1 MWSKHI
7 AVIYLLCRCDI
18 CLMASDILLKQND
31 IFDLA
36 GQKLRVCDAFVFFN
50 INYRLWEKK
59 FLKLIHYGGMKMTEY
74 LPEGCLVKTPENQN
88 IIGSQFLLREAC
100 AEGKIIEAKAK
111 LCDSDHNLIV
121 DLGAMKGVI
130 PREEGALGIKEGT
143 VRDIAIISR
152 VNRPVCFV
160 VTGFEKDQNGKTYA
174 VLSRAKAQQICKEN
188 YINHLKKGDVVNAK
202 ITHLENFGAFADI
215 GCGIIALMPIDT
227 ISVSRI
233 EHPKERFS
241 IGMDIKALIKSI
253 ENGRISLSHKELLGT
268 WQENADKFVV
278 GETVA
283 GIVRS
288 VESYGAFVELSP
300 NLAGLAESKEGVK
313 VGQQASVYIKS
324 IIPNKMKIKLIIIDT
339 FDYKYNP
346 QQPEYFTDETHI
358 DRFVYSPE
366 NCEKRIETTFE

>member
-1 MWSKHI
+1 
-7 AVIYLLCRCDI
+7 
-18 CLMASDILLKQND
+18 
-31 IFDLA
+31 
-36 GQKLRVCDAFVFFN
+36 
-50 INYRLWEKK
+50 
-59 FLKLIHYGGMKMTEY
+59 MTEY
-74 LPEGCLVKTPENQN
+74 LPEGCLISSPENQD
-88 IIGSQFLLREAC
+88 IINSEFLLKEAC
-100 AEGKIIEAKAK
+100 ANGKILEAKAK

-121 DLGAMKGVI
+121 NLGNMKGVI
-130 PREEGALGIKEGT
+130 PRDEGAIGIKEGT

-160 VTGFEKDQNGKTYA
+160 ITGFEKDDNGKTYA
-174 VLSRAKAQQICKEN
+174 VLSRAKAQKICMEN
-188 YINHLKKGDVVNAK
+188 YINNLSKGDVVNAK

-241 IGMDIKALIKSI
+241 VGMEIKAVIKSI

-288 VESYGAFVELSP
+288 VESYGAFVELRP
-300 NLAGLAESKEGVK
+300 NLAGLAESKDGVK

-346 QQPEYFTDETHI
+346 QTPEYFSEESHI
-358 DRFVYSPE
+358 DKFTYSPV
-366 NCEKRIETTFE
+366 NCEKLIETSFE